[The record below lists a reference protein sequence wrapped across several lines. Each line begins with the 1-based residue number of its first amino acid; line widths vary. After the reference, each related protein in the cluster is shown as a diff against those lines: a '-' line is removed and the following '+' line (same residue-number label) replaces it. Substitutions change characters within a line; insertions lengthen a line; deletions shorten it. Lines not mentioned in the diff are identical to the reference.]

1 MCLHPILYGVSQ
13 LAAGTHHFMPTII
26 YQVAA
31 GMDGYIADADGGV

>member
-1 MCLHPILYGVSQ
+1 VLAPDSVWGEQ

-31 GMDGYIADADGGV
+31 SMDGYIADADGGV